1 MITNGS
7 PCGDADEDVVG
18 RLADAL
24 ASTAAAVILV
34 GTDGCVEYANAA
46 SARLLARSPE
56 ELCSRHVDEL
66 LRLDAEPGIRTELL
80 GALEESAEW
89 AGEIQV
95 TRPGGGRVPCILTA
109 SPVQRASGSQD
120 GFVLTLRDVS
130 DRVAME
136 EALRTANK
144 RLARQASHDH
154 LTGLYNRAF
163 VREVLEREVA
173 RSHRYGTELS
183 LLMVDLD
190 RFKRVNDDSGHE
202 LGDFVLQDIA
212 QVLPR
217 ALRDGDVVGRWGGD
231 EFCVLL
237 PHTSDAAAQGV
248 AERICNHVRDTG
260 CGPNDD
266 VRLSASLG
274 LMTTPAPGTGEHL
287 AAAELLR
294 RADTALLRA
303 KRAGGDRVV
312 VWKE

>member
-1 MITNGS
+1 MES
-7 PCGDADEDVVG
+7 

-24 ASTAAAVILV
+24 ASTAAAVLLV
-34 GTDGCVEYANAA
+34 GTDARVEYANAA
-46 SARLLARSPE
+46 AATLLALEAPK
-56 ELCSRHVDEL
+56 LCARHVDEL
-66 LRLDAEPGIRTELL
+66 LRLDAEPGVRTALL
-80 GALEESAEW
+80 GAIDEGEEW
-89 AGEIQV
+89 AGEMQV
-95 TRPGGGRVPCILTA
+95 TRPGGQRVPCILTA
-109 SPVQRASGSQD
+109 SPVRRASGSRD

-130 DRVAME
+130 ERVAME
-136 EALRTANK
+136 EALRAANR

-154 LTGLYNRAF
+154 LTGLYNRGF
-163 VREVLEREVA
+163 VREVLDREVA

-202 LGDFVLQDIA
+202 LGDFVLQDVS

-237 PHTSDAAAQGV
+237 PHTSAIAGRGV
-248 AERICNHVRDTG
+248 ADRICEHVREAL
-260 CGPNDD
+260 CGPDDD

-274 LMTTPAPGTGEHL
+274 LMTTPDPTTGEHL

-312 VWKE
+312 VWREAAVS